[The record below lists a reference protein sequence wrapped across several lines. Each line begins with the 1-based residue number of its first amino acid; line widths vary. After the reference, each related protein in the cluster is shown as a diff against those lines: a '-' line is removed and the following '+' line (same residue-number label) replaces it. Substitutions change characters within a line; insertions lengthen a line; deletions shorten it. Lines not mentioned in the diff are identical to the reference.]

1 MELLAGAILLAGV
14 ALSWAVVHA
23 TTVLSRAVVE
33 AAGAGAVA
41 SVGDVKHVDPDD
53 LRDTWYEKYGK
64 PQDGQLMEGDEQPG
78 LELHPYA

>member
-1 MELLAGAILLAGV
+1 M
-14 ALSWAVVHA
+14 
-23 TTVLSRAVVE
+23 
-33 AAGAGAVA
+33 A